1 MKGACEGSSVG
12 SVFEVRP
19 GHRNRGAVAASTARC
34 QARRRPWRRTRAAP
48 CRCTRRTRAFRRHFC
63 WTCNSHLRNS
73 SHPRS
78 APPRPMCSS
87 GTNCRRCKRPSRC
100 QHTLQEN
107 RAARGPTSPSRSVQT
122 GRRSTPDLPS
132 HRAGRD
138 RCLMGSSGRVGG
150 WLPPDKT
157 CQVRS
162 PRTRTRLPRSGKSRL
177 RSTCT
182 PCSERHLRRTPVD
195 KAAARQQRT
204 RSWEGS

>member
-1 MKGACEGSSVG
+1 VG

-19 GHRNRGAVAASTARC
+19 GHRNRGAAAASTARC

-48 CRCTRRTRAFRRHFC
+48 CRCTRRTLAGRP
-63 WTCNSHLRNS
+63 
-73 SHPRS
+73 HPRRGRS
-78 APPRPMCSS
+78 LPRSSSRPPTAPPWPGWSSAAERMWCTRPL
-87 GTNCRRCKRPSRC
+87 PA
-100 QHTLQEN
+100 QHTISGNMAVL
-107 RAARGPTSPSRSVQT
+107 APTSPGRSDQAD
-122 GRRSTPDLPS
+122 RESTRDLPS
-132 HRAGRD
+132 RRAGRGA
-138 RCLMGSSGRVGG
+138 CLMGSSGRVGG

-177 RSTCT
+177 RSTST

-204 RSWEGS
+204 RSREGS